1 MGTPNLSR
9 RRVALHGGTRRAFG
23 KSDIVGW
30 AAGIEE
36 VEDAV
41 QIADKLSHPKATELR
56 KLKFPEVSEGQS
68 M

>member
-1 MGTPNLSR
+1 MGTPNPSR
-9 RRVALHGGTRRAFG
+9 RRATLQGGTRRAFG

-36 VEDAV
+36 VEDTV
-41 QIADKLSHPKATELR
+41 QTDKLSHPKAAELR

-68 M
+68 I